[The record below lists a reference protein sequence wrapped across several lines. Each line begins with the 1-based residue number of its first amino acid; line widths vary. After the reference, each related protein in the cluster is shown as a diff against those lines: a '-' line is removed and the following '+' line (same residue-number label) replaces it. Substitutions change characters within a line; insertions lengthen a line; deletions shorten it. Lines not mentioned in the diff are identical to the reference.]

1 MYWNFCQQKC
11 PRKESSDLFSH
22 LREHAGAARLDSLNL
37 SLAPGQTTEASRK
50 LRAVEEF
57 TRRGVDGAKRGTRLT
72 TDAGVERSATERAVL
87 LSLGAV
93 SGERVREN
101 AGGRSGVNA
110 RSVVDGF

>member
-1 MYWNFCQQKC
+1 MYWDFCQQKH

-37 SLAPGQTTEASRK
+37 GLAVGQTAEASRK

-57 TRRGVDGAKRGTRLT
+57 TRGGADGAKRGTRLT
-72 TDAGVERSATERAVL
+72 TDAGVERSATKGAVL

-93 SGERVREN
+93 SDERVRKN
-101 AGGRSGVNA
+101 AGGRSRVNA